1 MKEGTISV
9 PMRRERYTA
18 FFRDEL
24 HVRELEPLGVLD
36 QLTEVVVNC
45 GPFVNQSPVDQ
56 LEDKG

>member
-1 MKEGTISV
+1 
-9 PMRRERYTA
+9 MRRERYTA

-45 GPFVNQSPVDQ
+45 GPFVNQSPPRPARRQ
-56 LEDKG
+56 RMTYK